1 MNRLPDLLLGGIA
14 VTVLTS
20 DDIHGSEYRFDDVK
34 HPTLIVGTGSE
45 EVQARA
51 MFTFLHEHT
60 LARTVSQYHAHA
72 MFGALKDNPQLLSFL
87 HASQPPEHVDVDHL
101 NLH

>member
-1 MNRLPDLLLGGIA
+1 MNQLPDLLLGGIA

-20 DDIHGSEYRFDDVK
+20 DDIHGSEYRFDEVR

-51 MFTFLHEHT
+51 MFTFLHTYT
-60 LARTVSQYHAHA
+60 LAQTVSQYHAHA
-72 MFGALKDNPQLLSFL
+72 LFGVLKDNPQLLSFL
-87 HASQPPEHVDVDHL
+87 HASLPPEHVDVTHL
-101 NLH
+101 NVN